1 MSRFMPFQF
10 IKYDDLSFFSSD
22 KYPELNADQKILV
35 YKEVRHDLLTK
46 YSKLC
51 IESSDNDYH
60 TNHSECQQLWD
71 LLYFDANSK

>member
-1 MSRFMPFQF
+1 MSRFLPFQF
-10 IKYDDLSFFSSD
+10 IKYENPSLFSGD
-22 KYPELNADQKILV
+22 KYPELNEDQKILV

-51 IESSDNDYH
+51 IESSDNDYQ
-60 TNHSECQQLWD
+60 TNHSKCQQLWD